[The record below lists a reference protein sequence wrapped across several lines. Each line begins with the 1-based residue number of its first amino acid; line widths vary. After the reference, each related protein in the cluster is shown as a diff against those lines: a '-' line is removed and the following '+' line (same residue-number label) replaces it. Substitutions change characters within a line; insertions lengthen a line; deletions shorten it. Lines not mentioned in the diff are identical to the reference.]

1 MGRIKSRIELR
12 EFRIGAEYSRQDV
25 AQVGGL
31 PVPAEI
37 YGTPWADG
45 ILEVENAV
53 MLFVTLEKDGE
64 VGYLDVFDGTDFYWE
79 SQNRSTRNS
88 PIILRIAGGCPTHL
102 FARMRAKVRGT
113 SNASPFVYCGN
124 LDFIGMEG
132 DRPVT
137 CLFDASDVE
146 TDYSESLTEILQWR
160 PGDSGSDFFARQ
172 SRLRGN
178 AGRTTPTAV
187 AHPAPRPAPILATRL
202 SYEVVLTEGAIRNGY
217 ISVDPNWAGFDA
229 SMLGRPDAVS
239 GREAT
244 FTFPDGYQI
253 TSDLRASGPSS
264 ARIRARV
271 APVFRRLGLVAG
283 NSLLIVQ
290 ETSGH
295 YRIEARKDDRDTF
308 ELGYA
313 RLRERFL
320 ARFSGFTGFSN
331 DQRLLRETSYK
342 RQLVEH
348 YHAIMRP
355 ALRSGQPEEV
365 WSALIK
371 LLKVRVGVEN
381 VQPQNIVGW
390 RIVAQL
396 AELPEDDRVA
406 LGRAVLSLLRRRDD
420 NIALE
425 AFNETSYKLS
435 ASLQPAGQ
443 RSLSSLLLTLKD
455 PTRYFFIKTGHM
467 RRALGML
474 DPTFDFRK
482 GGMTVEEWERIRAL
496 STRLAA
502 RLSEDG
508 WPPADMIDVQSFLW
522 VAIAYELGDGAGAEE
537 QADEAVEQ
545 DDDMPVIH
553 APSNTI
559 LYGPPGTGKTYG
571 VVDKALEILDP
582 ELLAA
587 TKGQGAGARA
597 LLKQRF
603 DALHD
608 EGRIRFVTFH
618 QSFAYEDFV
627 EGLKARAG
635 ASGALEYGVE
645 SGVFLE
651 LCIDAQHSDLPYVL
665 IIDEIN
671 RGNIARIFGE
681 LITLIEPSKRQ
692 GMDEALSVRLP
703 YSKQNFSVPAN
714 LHLIGTMNTADRSL
728 AAMDVAL
735 RRRFR
740 FIEMPPQPELLDW
753 DVDGIRV
760 GELLSTLNDRIE
772 VLLGRDHLIGHAY
785 LMGATDLPGLAEAF
799 RLRILPLLQDYFFED
814 WRRIAWVLNDDA
826 KPQGERFLR
835 QRELQLN
842 RLFAPE
848 AQLAPDTANWYIHEA
863 AFEQAASYRGILV
876 GQAD

>member
-1 MGRIKSRIELR
+1 MGRIPSKVVLDGFTLGSV
-12 EFRIGAEYSRQDV
+12 YSRQDV
-25 AQVGGL
+25 ARFGGL
-31 PVPAEI
+31 PIPAEI
-37 YGTPWADG
+37 YGTAWADG
-45 ILEVENAV
+45 ILELENAV
-53 MLFVTLEKDGE
+53 MLFVTLEKE
-64 VGYLDVFDGTDFYWE
+64 SEASYLDVFDGTDFYWE
-79 SQNRSTRNS
+79 SQNRNSQSS
-88 PIILRIAGGCPTHL
+88 PIIRRISGGSPTYL
-102 FARMRAKVRGT
+102 FARMRAKVRG
-113 SNASPFVYCGN
+113 ASYAVPFVYCGK
-124 LDFIGMEG
+124 LDFVAMDGEH
-132 DRPVT
+132 PVT
-137 CLFDASDVE
+137 CLFDAVDIG
-146 TDYSESLTEILQWR
+146 TGHGDSLTEILQWR
-160 PGDSGSDFFARQ
+160 PSVSPTEFSARQ
-172 SRLRGN
+172 VRLKGDGKILSPAIAN
-178 AGRTTPTAV
+178 SFATPTPAV
-187 AHPAPRPAPILATRL
+187 ASGPLIW
-202 SYEVVLTEGAIRNGY
+202 EVVLTDGAIRNGY
-217 ISVDPNWAGFDA
+217 ISVDPSWSGFDA
-229 SMLGRPDAVS
+229 AMLGRPDVAS

-244 FTFPDGYQI
+244 FTFPDGFQI
-253 TSDLRASGPSS
+253 TSDLRANGPGS

-271 APVFRRLGLVAG
+271 ASAFRRLGVAAG
-283 NSLLIVQ
+283 DSLLIIQ
-290 ETSGH
+290 EANGQ
-295 YRIEARKDDRDTF
+295 YRVEVRKGSRDTF
-308 ELGYA
+308 DLGYV

-320 ARFSGFTGFSN
+320 ARFPGFTGFSK

-342 RQLVEH
+342 RQLVEQ
-348 YHAIMRP
+348 YQAIMLP
-355 ALRSGQPEEV
+355 ALDGRQPVEV

-371 LLKVRVGVEN
+371 LLRVRVGAEN
-381 VQPQNIVGW
+381 PQPQNVVGW

-396 AELPEDDRVA
+396 AELSEDDRVA
-406 LGRAVLSLLRRRDD
+406 LGSAVLSLLAGQRGDA
-420 NIALE
+420 ALE
-425 AFNETSYKLS
+425 AFNESLS
-435 ASLQPAGQ
+435 NLSPPLRAAGQ
-443 RSLSSLLLTLKD
+443 RSLSSLLLTLEDSK
-455 PTRYFFIKTGHM
+455 RYFFIKTGQM
-467 RRALGML
+467 RHALGLL

-482 GGMTVEEWERIRAL
+482 GGMTSEEWERIGAL
-496 STRLAA
+496 SRRLAD

-522 VAIAYELGDGAGAEE
+522 VAIAYERGDGAEGEE
-537 QADEAVEQ
+537 QEDEAVEQ
-545 DDDMPVIH
+545 DDDMQVMH

-597 LLKQRF
+597 VHKQRF
-603 DALHD
+603 DALHE

-703 YSKQNFSVPAN
+703 YSKQDFAVPAN
-714 LHLIGTMNTADRSL
+714 LHIIGTMNTADRSL

-740 FIEMPPQPELLDW
+740 FIEMPPRPELLDW
-753 DVDGIRV
+753 DVDGIRM
-760 GELLSTLNDRIE
+760 GELLSTLNSRIE

-785 LMGATDLPGLAEAF
+785 LMGAKDLPGLAEAF
-799 RLRILPLLQDYFFED
+799 RLRILPLLQEYFFED

-842 RLFAPE
+842 RLFVPE
-848 AQLAPDTANWYIHEA
+848 AQLAPDTANWYIHEP

>member
-1 MGRIKSRIELR
+1 MRSASLTDAAKKPLTYE
-12 EFRIGAEYSRQDV
+12 
-25 AQVGGL
+25 
-31 PVPAEI
+31 
-37 YGTPWADG
+37 
-45 ILEVENAV
+45 V
-53 MLFVTLEKDGE
+53 ML
-64 VGYLDVFDGTDFYWE
+64 TD
-79 SQNRSTRNS
+79 
-88 PIILRIAGGCPTHL
+88 
-102 FARMRAKVRGT
+102 
-113 SNASPFVYCGN
+113 
-124 LDFIGMEG
+124 
-132 DRPVT
+132 
-137 CLFDASDVE
+137 
-146 TDYSESLTEILQWR
+146 
-160 PGDSGSDFFARQ
+160 
-172 SRLRGN
+172 
-178 AGRTTPTAV
+178 
-187 AHPAPRPAPILATRL
+187 
-202 SYEVVLTEGAIRNGY
+202 GAIRNGY
-217 ISVDPNWAGFDA
+217 IEVDPRWPGFMA
-229 SMLGRPDAVS
+229 SIVDRFGSPSSRSAIF
-239 GREAT
+239 E
-244 FTFPDGYQI
+244 FPDGRQI
-253 TSDLRASGPSS
+253 NCDLRTTGPGT
-264 ARIRARV
+264 ARIRTRV
-271 APVFRRLGLVAG
+271 VAEFRRLGVVPGDSLILIREHPQKYRLELRRGSAG
-283 NSLLIVQ
+283 DSF
-290 ETSGH
+290 
-295 YRIEARKDDRDTF
+295 AF
-308 ELGYA
+308 GYA

-320 ARFSGFTGFSN
+320 ARFPGFGGFAD

-342 RQLVEH
+342 RQLLEH
-348 YHAIMRP
+348 YQAIMRP
-355 ALRSGQPEEV
+355 ALSSGQPEEV

-371 LLKVRVGVEN
+371 LLKARVGAEN
-381 VQPQNIVGW
+381 PQSQNVVGW

-396 AELPEDDRVA
+396 AELPEDDRA
-406 LGRAVLSLLRRRDD
+406 TLGRAVLSLLTRQDGDR
-420 NIALE
+420 ALK
-425 AFNETSYKLS
+425 AFNDSLSKLS
-435 ASLQPAGQ
+435 PPLQPAGH

-455 PTRYFFIKTGHM
+455 PTRYFFIKTGQM
-467 RRALGML
+467 RRALGLL

-482 GGMTVEEWERIRAL
+482 GGMTIEEWERIRAL

-522 VAIAYELGDGAGAEE
+522 VAIAYEQGDGTEAEE
-537 QADEAVEQ
+537 QEDQAVEQ
-545 DDDMPVIH
+545 DDDMSVMH

-582 ELLAA
+582 ELLAV
-587 TKGQGAGARA
+587 TKSQGAGARA
-597 LLKQRF
+597 ALKQRF
-603 DALHD
+603 DALHE

-645 SGVFLE
+645 NGVFLE

-692 GMDEALSVRLP
+692 GMDEALSARLP
-703 YSKQNFSVPAN
+703 YSKQDFAVPAN

-760 GELLSTLNDRIE
+760 GELLSTLNSRIE

-785 LMGATDLPGLAEAF
+785 LMGAKDLPGLADAF
-799 RLRILPLLQDYFFED
+799 RLRILPLLQEYFFED

-835 QRELQLN
+835 QRELHLN